1 MEHAVSA
8 GLDLGFDDAQQAI
21 SDAVASF
28 CRDRCSDAV
37 VRAAANEFPLALW
50 RALASL
56 GVLAIAT
63 QEGDGGA
70 VEIVAAMEPLG
81 RALHPGPLA
90 ETYFAMQLLSAAER
104 VRVAAGEAIVAV
116 GTPPLLPWAP
126 IAQLFVEV
134 DGYAAWLGEPR
145 GAIEAVAVLGG
156 EPWGRATL
164 VRRTA
169 LGATAR
175 AHALGNLA
183 LAAYLA
189 AAGRRLI
196 EAAAEHARARR
207 QFGRAIA
214 SFQAVAHPLAD
225 CVIALDAA
233 ATLARVAAWEWDAE
247 EPSAPMRSAA
257 ARLSASRAAERSAH
271 AAHQVFGALGVM
283 RDGPAFYASRRI
295 LQLVASPP
303 GTSPARTTL
312 LASLGL

>member
-1 MEHAVSA
+1 MSA

-21 SDAVASF
+21 ADAVASF
-28 CRDRCSDAV
+28 CRDRCSEAV

-50 RALASL
+50 RDLAALD
-56 GVLAIAT
+56 VLATAT
-63 QEGDGGA
+63 PEGDGGA
-70 VEIVAAMEPLG
+70 VEIVAAMESLG
-81 RALHPGPLA
+81 RAVFPGPLA
-90 ETYFAMQLLSAAER
+90 ESFFAMQLLPAAER
-104 VRVAAGEAIVAV
+104 ARVAVGEAIVSV
-116 GTPPLLPWAP
+116 GSPPLMPWAP
-126 IAQLFVEV
+126 IAGVFVEV
-134 DGYAAWLGEPR
+134 DGDAAWLGEPR
-145 GAIEAVAVLGG
+145 GAIEAVATLGG
-156 EPWGRATL
+156 EAGGRTTL

-169 LGATAR
+169 LGAPAR

-189 AAGRRLI
+189 AAGRRLVD
-196 EAAAEHARARR
+196 AAAEHARARR

-247 EPSAPMRSAA
+247 AVSASMRSAA
-257 ARLSASRAAERSAH
+257 ARLSASRAADRAAH

-283 RDGPAFYASRRI
+283 RDGPAFFASRRI

-303 GTSPARTTL
+303 GPSPARATL
-312 LASLGL
+312 LAALGL

>member
-1 MEHAVSA
+1 MSA

-21 SDAVASF
+21 ADAVASF
-28 CRDRCSDAV
+28 CRDRCTEAI

-50 RALASL
+50 RDFASL
-56 GVLAIAT
+56 GVLAIGT
-63 QEGDGGA
+63 PEGDGGA
-70 VEIVAAMEPLG
+70 VEIVAVMESLG
-81 RALHPGPLA
+81 RAVHPGPLA
-90 ETYFAMQLLSAAER
+90 ETYFAMQLLPAAER
-104 VRVAAGEAIVAV
+104 ARLAAGEAIVSV

-126 IAQLFVEV
+126 IARVFVEV
-134 DGYAAWLGEPR
+134 DGDDAWLGEPR

-156 EPWGRATL
+156 EPWGRVAL

-189 AAGRRLI
+189 AAGRRLV
-196 EAAAEHARARR
+196 EAAADHARVRR

-247 EPSAPMRSAA
+247 APVASMRSAA
-257 ARLSASRAAERSAH
+257 ARLSASRAAERAAH

-283 RDGPAFYASRRI
+283 QDGPAFFASRRI
-295 LQLVASPP
+295 LQLVATPP
-303 GTSPARTTL
+303 GPAPARATL
-312 LASLGL
+312 LAALGL